1 MTAAINGKK
10 TKVGSIVD
18 ESYLA
23 LVSDQAL
30 RSFTIAG
37 LPAGVMPDWRT
48 DAAVPMTD
56 QQITDVVA
64 WLATKR
70 TADPGQPYAVH
81 P

>member
-1 MTAAINGKK
+1 MTATINGKSIK
-10 TKVGSIVD
+10 TGSIVD

-30 RSFTIAG
+30 RSFIIAG
-37 LPAGVMPDWRT
+37 VPGGVMPDWRT

-56 QQITDVVA
+56 QQITEVVA
-64 WLATKR
+64 WLGTKR
-70 TADPGQPYAVH
+70 TDSPGQPYGAH